1 MTRGYE
7 NIAGMERSPWSWWR
21 MASMIAAPVFG
32 TAAVVLAVVL
42 FAAPDSPVP
51 EVVRAAALCGV
62 LAGGVMGLLLVAR
75 HFWRVEQ
82 ATGLR
87 EFDVV
92 ERRGTEAYARAA
104 DQLGAEKAPVRLAG
118 LYALERLAQD
128 DARYRQTVVN
138 VICAYLRMPYAPPE
152 QAGEAGGDVAE
163 RGVRI
168 AAQRILAGHLRPAET
183 ELHWPDIDVDL
194 TGATLIDFALAG
206 CRLRTATF
214 DRAHFAGEI
223 AFTGAQFAGDARF
236 SNARFVSRLAG
247 FRSAWF
253 GGRADFTGAGFAGD
267 TDFVGAKFSA
277 EARFGK
283 AVFAGMVD
291 FSQVAFS
298 ASASFRAAMFVGR
311 AEFASTWFAAEA
323 DLSSAAF
330 SKDAVFNGVRFGAH
344 VEALGAYFA
353 GHCSFRGAYFTRNGD
368 LRAARFGGNVDFTDA
383 WFATTAMLD
392 GGRVRVDAD
401 RSMSIWPIGW
411 VTREPRDEI
420 DARLADREGAWGYLI
435 RLNSPEKPVPAE
447 RGAPPNAP

>member
-1 MTRGYE
+1 
-7 NIAGMERSPWSWWR
+7 
-21 MASMIAAPVFG
+21 MASMIAAPVVA
-32 TAAVVLAVVL
+32 TAALVLAVVL
-42 FAAPDSPVP
+42 FAAPDSPIP
-51 EVVRAAALCGV
+51 EVIRTATLCGV

-82 ATGLR
+82 GAEAR
-87 EFDVV
+87 EFDVA
-92 ERRGTEAYARAA
+92 ERRGSDAYAKAA
-104 DQLGAEKAPVRLAG
+104 DQLGADKAPVRLAG
-118 LYALERLAQD
+118 LYALERLAQV

-152 QAGEAGGDVAE
+152 QGGDTGDVAE

-168 AAQRILAGHLRPAET
+168 AAQRVLAGHLRPNET
-183 ELHWPDIDVDL
+183 ELHWPDIDLDL
-194 TGATLIDFALAG
+194 TGATLIDFALPG
-206 CRLRTATF
+206 CRIRTAIF

-236 SNARFVSRLAG
+236 GNARFVSRLAG
-247 FRSAWF
+247 FRNVWF

-267 TDFVGAKFSA
+267 ADFVGAKFA
-277 EARFGK
+277 APARFGK

-298 ASASFRAAMFVGR
+298 AQASFRAAMFVGR
-311 AEFASTWFAAEA
+311 AEFGGTWFAADA

-330 SKDAVFNGVRFGAH
+330 SKDAVFNGARFGAH

-353 GHCSFRGAYFTRNGD
+353 AHCSFRGTYFTRNGD

-411 VTREPRDEI
+411 VIREPRDDTE
-420 DARLADREGAWGYLI
+420 ARLADRDGAWGYLI
-435 RLNSPEKPVPAE
+435 RLNSPETPVPAE